1 MAGKTDA
8 ARLLD
13 IFKKMLAI
21 RRFEE
26 NVFDLYEEGAFGGH
40 YHLYIGQEAIGAP
53 VMASLGPEDRIFS
66 THRNHGH
73 LIARGADP
81 NACMAEIL
89 GRATGLNGGRGG
101 TFHLSDPTLGMPHT
115 SALVGGAVP
124 LAAGGAF
131 AAKLKKT
138 GGIGV
143 SMFGDGCFEEGVVY
157 ETLNLARLWH
167 LPAIFVCENNTP
179 GAVLKSEGGSNT
191 SNLPEGRVIDTPRA
205 LGIESFEVD
214 GGDAGAVDALFSDC
228 VARVRK
234 SGEPI
239 FIEALSERWP
249 GNNFG
254 HPHMV
259 TGKTDVSMI
268 WDESAIKGEH
278 ADWFKVHDPLFRLGR
293 SMIADGTA
301 TQDQIADI
309 DRDATDTMA
318 EAKAFAL
325 SSPFPDLETI
335 PDYVLARVG
344 GN

>member
-1 MAGKTDA
+1 MAGKKDA
-8 ARLLD
+8 ARSLD
-13 IFKKMLAI
+13 IFRNMMAI

-26 NVFDLYEEGAFGGH
+26 AVFDLYQEGEFAGH
-40 YHLYIGQEAIGAP
+40 YHLYIGQEATGAA

-73 LIARGADP
+73 MIARGANP
-81 NACMAEIL
+81 NAAMAEIL

-131 AAKLKKT
+131 AAKIRKT
-138 GGIGV
+138 GGVGV

-167 LPAIFVCENNTP
+167 LPVIFVCENNTP
-179 GAVLKSEGGSNT
+179 GAVLKTEGGTNT

-214 GGDAGAVDALFSDC
+214 GGDVGAVDTLFGDC
-228 VARVRK
+228 VARVRA

-239 FIEALSERWP
+239 FIEALSDRWP

-254 HPHMV
+254 HPAMI
-259 TGKTDVSMI
+259 TGKTEISMI
-268 WDESAIKGEH
+268 WDDRSVKGDH
-278 ADWFKVHDPLFRLGR
+278 ADWFKVHDPIFRFGR
-293 SMIADGTA
+293 SLIADGVA
-301 TQDQIADI
+301 TQDQIAGM
-309 DRDATDTMA
+309 DRAAVDTMA

-325 SSPFPDLETI
+325 SSPFPDLDTI
-335 PDYVLARVG
+335 SDYVLARTG

>member
-1 MAGKTDA
+1 MAGKTDS
-8 ARLLD
+8 ARSLD
-13 IFKKMLAI
+13 IFKNMVAI

-26 NVFDLYEEGAFGGH
+26 QVFDLYEEGAFAGH
-40 YHLYIGQEAIGAP
+40 YHLYIGQEATGAA
-53 VMASLGPEDRIFS
+53 VMASLGRDDRIFS

-73 LIARGADP
+73 MIARGADP
-81 NACMAEIL
+81 NASMAEIL

-131 AAKLKKT
+131 AAKIKKT
-138 GGIGV
+138 GGVGV
-143 SMFGDGCFEEGVVY
+143 SMFGDGAFEEGVVY

-167 LPAIFVCENNTP
+167 LPVIFVCENNTP
-179 GAVLKSEGGSNT
+179 GAVLKTQGGANT
-191 SNLPEGRVIDTPRA
+191 SNLPEGRVIDTPKA

-228 VARVRK
+228 VARVRAN
-234 SGEPI
+234 GEPV

-254 HPHMV
+254 HPRMV
-259 TGKTDVSMI
+259 TGKTEISMI
-268 WDESAIKGEH
+268 WDDSSTAGDH
-278 ADWFKVHDPLFRLGR
+278 ADWFKIHDPIFRFGR
-293 SMIADGTA
+293 SLIADGVA
-301 TQDQIADI
+301 SQDQIADI
-309 DRDATDTMA
+309 DRAAADAMVK
-318 EAKAFAL
+318 AKKFAL
-325 SSPFPDLETI
+325 SSPLPDIETI
-335 PDYVLARVG
+335 PDYVLARAG

>member
-1 MAGKTDA
+1 MAGTRDG
-8 ARLLD
+8 ARSVD
-13 IFKKMLAI
+13 IFTKMIAM

-26 NVFDLYEEGAFGGH
+26 VVFDLHEEGEFAGH
-40 YHLYIGQEAIGAP
+40 YHLYIGQEGTGAAA
-53 VMASLGPEDRIFS
+53 MASLGPDDRIFS

-138 GGIGV
+138 GGVGV
-143 SMFGDGCFEEGVVY
+143 AMFGDGCFEEGVVY

-167 LPAIFVCENNTP
+167 LPVIFLCENNTP
-179 GAVLKSEGGSNT
+179 GAVLKTDGGSNT
-191 SNLPEGRVIDTPRA
+191 SNLPQGRVIDTPRA
-205 LGIESFEVD
+205 LGIESLEVD
-214 GGDAGAVDALFSDC
+214 GGDAGAVDALFSDGA
-228 VARVRK
+228 ARVRAT
-234 SGEPI
+234 GEPL

-254 HPHMV
+254 YPRMV

-268 WDESAIKGEH
+268 WDESAIEGDH
-278 ADWFKVHDPLFRLGR
+278 SDWFRTHDPLFRLGR
-293 SMIADGTA
+293 SLIADGAA
-301 TQDQIADI
+301 TPDRIAAI
-309 DRDATDTMA
+309 DRAATETMA
-318 EAKAFAL
+318 KAKDFAL
-325 SSPFPDLETI
+325 SSPYPDIETL
-335 PDYVLARVG
+335 PDYVLARAG
-344 GN
+344 SN